1 MGEREELIV
10 AGVVMVRPKLVRLE
24 VGVGSAGAC
33 SSSDVPSSIALWPE
47 LTSTSASAECNK
59 SVTIGRSVS
68 NDVRLN
74 PKHFPGLVS
83 RRHAEFRVSRKNRTQ
98 GGGEEEEEE
107 AFEVEII
114 DLGGLNGTYV
124 DGIRL
129 DKGVA
134 KKLKEEQTV
143 SFGAASINNQQNE
156 LVYRFIHEEEVK
168 EKKKPENENVG
179 GKRSC
184 IDLTADQDE
193 TEKADQ
199 AASAAKKS
207 KLGPASD
214 EGWMD
219 TIESHFECVICK
231 DFLVKTTAIVPCGH
245 IACRDCLKQWLKRDR
260 SCPVCRAAVKESKL
274 CPLIFV

>member
-1 MGEREELIV
+1 MKNTEIETTEKREKEKERKERELVV
-10 AGVVMVRPKLVRLE
+10 AGEVMVRPKLVRLE
-24 VGVGSAGAC
+24 VGGGSAGAC

-47 LTSTSASAECNK
+47 LTSTSAECNK

-156 LVYRFIHEEEVK
+156 LVYRFIRKSPKREEE
-168 EKKKPENENVG
+168 E
-179 GKRSC
+179 
-184 IDLTADQDE
+184 
-193 TEKADQ
+193 
-199 AASAAKKS
+199 KS
-207 KLGPASD
+207 KSK
-214 EGWMD
+214 
-219 TIESHFECVICK
+219 SK
-231 DFLVKTTAIVPCGH
+231 SKS
-245 IACRDCLKQWLKRDR
+245 KRVFI
-260 SCPVCRAAVKESKL
+260 SL
-274 CPLIFV
+274 